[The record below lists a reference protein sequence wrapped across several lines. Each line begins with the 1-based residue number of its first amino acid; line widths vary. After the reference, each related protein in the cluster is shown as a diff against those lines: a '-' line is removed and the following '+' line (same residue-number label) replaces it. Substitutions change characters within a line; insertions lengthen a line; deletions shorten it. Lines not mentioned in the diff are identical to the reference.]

1 MTSISNRIVLIVGY
15 FVIVLSSMSSA
26 KMVPFSNIIVKEV
39 GRGGSA
45 VIQQKKR
52 AFLSFKRHGKETSF
66 SQDDYGGLNSE
77 RATKVLNISREDAE
91 YKQAVLRTAL
101 TVASAGMSKL
111 MKHY

>member
-1 MTSISNRIVLIVGY
+1 MTSVSSRIVFIVGY
-15 FVIVLSSMSSA
+15 FLIVLSSMSSA

-66 SQDDYGGLNSE
+66 RQE
-77 RATKVLNISREDAE
+77 E
-91 YKQAVLRTAL
+91 
-101 TVASAGMSKL
+101 
-111 MKHY
+111 